1 MGMLEQR
8 DERQQTSVPCN
19 TKGERE
25 LLSAPPPK
33 VAEELPA
40 ALRAQERIAF
50 DVASYDLRG
59 EAAKL
64 LEDAGLKVGFGS
76 FDGHSRELEDFAAA
90 EAVFSSFKYERHWR
104 QCVREA
110 EAFLQVYERLVRE
123 VICPV
128 LKSKLE
134 EDTSAASTTFYYQ
147 LQPGPS
153 EQYRRVHRDAEY
165 GHQDGEVNFWMPLTD
180 YSKTKVTLWVES
192 EPDAGDFQA
201 MDLDYGSIGMFHGTN
216 CRHWVPGNPS
226 PFTRVSMDFRIG
238 VGQFFDPKWAL
249 HGIHHKH
256 ERRTF
261 VL

>member
-134 EDTSAASTTFYYQ
+134 EEGCSHCYWHARFS
-147 LQPGPS
+147 LQTHILYSQNSDGLT
-153 EQYRRVHRDAEY
+153 RV
-165 GHQDGEVNFWMPLTD
+165 
-180 YSKTKVTLWVES
+180 
-192 EPDAGDFQA
+192 AGD
-201 MDLDYGSIGMFHGTN
+201 L
-216 CRHWVPGNPS
+216 W
-226 PFTRVSMDFRIG
+226 
-238 VGQFFDPKWAL
+238 
-249 HGIHHKH
+249 
-256 ERRTF
+256 F
-261 VL
+261 VF